1 MVTRLRTATF
11 ILLLTSAPA
20 FAQTPTTAQ
29 PPVIVAQGHSE
40 LKAAPDQA
48 WAIVALETRDD
59 DAPEA
64 RRLGAVAMTSVMAA
78 LRSAGLADDAI
89 KTIGYSLNPEYEYV
103 NGRQRMK
110 GFIVANRVQVRI
122 DDITKVA
129 DVLDAVGG
137 LSLPGSTTVTVAGLR
152 FDLKDRA
159 DLERRALRAA
169 VEDAMAS
176 AQAMADGARAALGR
190 ISRIDQVGSMQKGYE
205 MQPRPAMM
213 ASRSSDMAVETPIAP
228 SEVVV
233 QASVVLTVEIK

>member
-20 FAQTPTTAQ
+20 LAQTPTTTQ

-48 WAIVALETRDD
+48 WAIVALETRDVK
-59 DAPEA
+59 APEA

-78 LRSAGLADDAI
+78 LRDAGLVPDAI
-89 KTIGYSLNPEYEYV
+89 NTIGYSLNPDYEYV
-103 NGRQRMK
+103 SGRQRMK
-110 GFIVANRVQVRI
+110 GFVVANRVQVRI
-122 DDITKVA
+122 DDITKIA

-137 LSLPGSTTVTVAGLR
+137 LSLPASTTVTVAGLR

-190 ISRIDQVGSMQKGYE
+190 IVRIDQSGGRRTYE
-205 MQPRPAMM
+205 MVNMTPGVM
-213 ASRSSDMAVETPIAP
+213 ARSSSDMAVETPIAP